1 MAVSLLYLSLA
12 VMCAAVLLIASCF
25 VLFHLFKLPPLPRY
39 KLTHFIARAKAGP
52 IAHRGGK
59 PENTLAAITK
69 SSQLGAPGI
78 EVDLAF
84 TKDGEAVLLHDAKV
98 DRTSNGSG
106 RVEKFTL
113 KELKELDFGVKT
125 GG

>member
-1 MAVSLLYLSLA
+1 MAVSLLYLSLGGVGMA
-12 VMCAAVLLIASCF
+12 GLLVAACV
-25 VLFHLFKLPPLPRY
+25 VLFHVLKLPQLPGY
-39 KLTHFIARAKAGP
+39 KLNSFIARAKAGP
-52 IAHRGGK
+52 IAHKGGR
-59 PENTLAAITK
+59 PENTLAGINK

-84 TKDGEAVLLHDAKV
+84 TKDGEAVLLHDARV

-106 RVEKFTL
+106 RVDKFTL
-113 KELKELDFGVKT
+113 EELKKLDFGVKT

>member
-1 MAVSLLYLSLA
+1 MLGFVAWLVVVFILFMAL
-12 VMCAAVLLIASCF
+12 C
-25 VLFHLFKLPPLPRY
+25 Y
-39 KLTHFIARAKAGP
+39 KLKYSQLPKYRVDSIITRARAGP
-52 IAHRGGK
+52 LAHRGGR

-69 SSQLGAPGI
+69 SHQLGASGV

-84 TKDGEAVLLHDAKV
+84 TKDGEPVLLHDGRI

-106 RVEKFTL
+106 RVRDKTL
-113 KELKELDFGVKT
+113 KELKELDFGIKT

>member
-1 MAVSLLYLSLA
+1 MAISFLYLSLA
-12 VMCAAVLLIASCF
+12 GLCLALLLAAVCT
-25 VLFHLFKLPPLPRY
+25 VLFHVLRLPQLPSY
-39 KLTHFIARAKAGP
+39 KLNTFISRAKAGP
-52 IAHRGGK
+52 IAHRGGR

-84 TKDGEAVLLHDAKV
+84 TKDGEPVLLHDPKV

-106 RVEKFTL
+106 RVERLTL
-113 KELKELDFGVKT
+113 KELKALDFGVKT